1 VIQLDSKYLQNFDWI
16 LLLAV
21 LALMGIGLLNLY
33 SIEHLPSNLEGDF
46 VFDRYDFLERQL
58 VWVLAGLIIIVL
70 AAAIPFKYYEASS
83 YAFYLVGLGLL
94 LAVLVFPSARGSKR
108 WLELGGLRI
117 QPSEFMKIAT
127 IFLLAKFLGAKARD
141 PNRLKV
147 MAASVAIAAL
157 PLFLVVKQPDLG
169 TAIVFPALLLPVLYW
184 RGLDEGIMLLFLTP
198 VISAFLTIY
207 SERSISG
214 GSYPFTLLVFFVL
227 ILIIAYRR
235 RERIIQSLLLVGV
248 NLSVMLMVPGLISSL
263 KPYQQKRVLAFLK
276 PESDILGM
284 GWQVYQ
290 SKVAI
295 GSGGFT
301 GKGFLKGTQKMLDF
315 LPERHSDFVFSVL
328 SEELGFLGSVLVV
341 TLFAVMIYRILYIAV
356 RSKSRFASIAAV
368 GAASY
373 FIFHAVINIGM
384 TIGLAPVTGLPLPFI
399 SYGGSS
405 MFTSCFLVGAVL
417 GFGMRFYEY

>member
-1 VIQLDSKYLQNFDWI
+1 MISLDSKYLQNFDWI
-16 LLLAV
+16 LLIAV
-21 LALMGIGLLNLY
+21 LALMGIGLLTLY
-33 SIEHLPSNLEGDF
+33 SIEHLPSNLEGTF
-46 VFDRYDFLERQL
+46 VSGRYDFLERQL
-58 VWVLAGLIIIVL
+58 VWALAGLFVIAV
-70 AAAIPFKYYEASS
+70 AAVIPFKYYEAAS
-83 YAFYLVGLGLL
+83 YAFYLAGLGLL
-94 LAVLVFPSARGSKR
+94 LAVLLIPSARGSNR
-108 WLELGGLRI
+108 WLQLGGLRI

-127 IFLLAKFLGAKARD
+127 IFLLAKFLEAKARN

-147 MAASVAIAAL
+147 MAVSVAIAAL
-157 PLFLVVKQPDLG
+157 PLFLIMKQPDLG

-207 SERSISG
+207 SERSISE

-248 NLSVMLMVPGLISSL
+248 NLSVMLMVPTLISRL
-263 KPYQQKRVLAFLK
+263 KPYQQQRVLAFLR

-295 GSGGFT
+295 GSGGFA

-328 SEELGFLGSVLVV
+328 SEESGFLGSMLVV
-341 TLFAVMIYRILYIAV
+341 VLYAILIYRVLYIAA
-356 RSKSRFASIAAV
+356 RSKSRFASVAAV

-384 TIGLAPVTGLPLPFI
+384 TIGLAPVTGLPLPLI

-417 GFGMRFYEY
+417 SFGMRFYEY